1 MYSTHVP
8 STIARMYH
16 WPTVVAIRI
25 VTNPAIR
32 SFVVVIWI
40 ICKKDWTLTFF
51 LQINNSKVLR
61 KNPIVNKTNLNNN
74 NNNNA
79 TISCGWIGTLGIIS
93 VRFSWFDISGSC
105 SNIVPEGRKTLQ
117 DLFGIQTPQLFR
129 PNAVPEYTGKPK
141 SHANFDG
148 SKYNVVCV
156 TTGQIYPVRKI

>member
-51 LQINNSKVLR
+51 LQINNSKVLC
-61 KNPIVNKTNLNNN
+61 KNSIVKQTKN

-93 VRFSWFDISGSC
+93 VRFSLFDISGC
-105 SNIVPEGRKTLQ
+105 CGNIVPKGRKTLQ
-117 DLFGIQTPQLFR
+117 DLFGIQTPQLLR
-129 PNAVPEYTGKPK
+129 PNAVPKHTGKPK
-141 SHANFDG
+141 SYTNFDG
-148 SKYNVVCV
+148 SEYNVVCV
-156 TTGQIYPVRKI
+156 TTC